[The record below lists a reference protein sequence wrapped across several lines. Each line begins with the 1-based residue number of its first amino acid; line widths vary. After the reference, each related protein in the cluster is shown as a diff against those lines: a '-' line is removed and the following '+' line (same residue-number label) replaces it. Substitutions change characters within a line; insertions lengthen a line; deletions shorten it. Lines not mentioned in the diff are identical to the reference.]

1 MHRTRLTTPYCC
13 LVPIAALPQMLQ
25 STWQEK
31 HCSERP
37 DRILRS
43 EAASKTKLAFA
54 FPERDGQV
62 LCQHA
67 TLTWQ
72 AIWWGKRLWGHR
84 WHRLSPMVHGP
95 RNLEDHVG
103 ANVFFS
109 TMSILV
115 EYKRPRNAAED
126 CAVLSPGYVLV
137 EQVLS
142 RELSRVW
149 KVVHLRHSRDRTRVG
164 PTGTELD
171 IVLCST
177 AL

>member
-1 MHRTRLTTPYCC
+1 
-13 LVPIAALPQMLQ
+13 
-25 STWQEK
+25 
-31 HCSERP
+31 
-37 DRILRS
+37 
-43 EAASKTKLAFA
+43 
-54 FPERDGQV
+54 
-62 LCQHA
+62 
-67 TLTWQ
+67 
-72 AIWWGKRLWGHR
+72 
-84 WHRLSPMVHGP
+84 MVHGP
-95 RNLEDHVG
+95 RNLEEHVC

-171 IVLCST
+171 IFLMSHSTLMEMRIQNVKPIRTGTAQQRAGSSEGIPDPSMVLARTHKKSAVT
-177 AL
+177 GA